1 MLKPPAPTQTQTQAD
16 LHLAMVA
23 GEESGDLLA
32 SLLLQGVAQ
41 HWHSIYAHGIGG
53 KHMQQQ
59 GFVAHWQSE
68 LLSVH
73 GFSLEVL
80 RRAWGIW
87 QVRNQLKRKLL
98 ASKPD
103 IFIGVDAP
111 DFNFGLETALRAQGI
126 PTVHFVC
133 PSIWAWRAHRVHTI
147 RRCADHVL
155 CLFPF
160 EPALLAQHGIQATY
174 VGHPLANVLPMQ
186 PDKTA
191 ARAALHL
198 PDDAPVLALLPGSRN
213 SEVRYLM
220 PRFLQAARI
229 LRQRYPKLRC
239 VLPAVSAQY
248 NTICN
253 MVQQAEMQQ
262 HIQVL
267 QGQSHTAL
275 TACDV
280 TLIASGTA
288 TLEAALLKRP
298 MVISYAMHPLSA
310 RFMRTKQLQ
319 PWVGLPNILAQ
330 DFVVPELLQEHA
342 TPHKLAQATAAWL
355 DAPERIAAIQTH
367 FTQLH
372 HSLQRDTATLAA
384 HAIKQVLAR

>member
-1 MLKPPAPTQTQTQAD
+1 MSVALASPPTQTD

-32 SLLLQGVAQ
+32 SLLLQGVSS
-41 HWHSIYAHGIGG
+41 HWQSVYAHGIGG

-68 LLSVH
+68 LLAVH

-80 RRAWGIW
+80 RRAWSILR
-87 QVRNQLKRKLL
+87 VRNQLKRKLL
-98 ASKPD
+98 ANKPD

-111 DFNFGLETALRAQGI
+111 DFNFGLETALRAHGV

-133 PSIWAWRAHRVHTI
+133 PSIWAWRAHRVHTM
-147 RRCADHVL
+147 RRCVDHVL

-160 EPALLAQHGIQATY
+160 EPELLEQHGIESTY
-174 VGHPLANVLPMQ
+174 VGHPLASILPMQ

-191 ARAALHL
+191 ARVALKI
-198 PDDAPVLALLPGSRN
+198 PEDVSVLALLPGSRS

-220 PRFLQAARI
+220 PRFLQAVQI
-229 LRQRYPKLRC
+229 LRQRYPNLCC
-239 VLPAVSAQY
+239 VLPAVAVQFSHIQ
-248 NTICN
+248 N
-253 MVQQAEMQQ
+253 MVQQAGLQR
-262 HIQVL
+262 HIQVIK
-267 QGQSHTAL
+267 GQSHTVL

-319 PWVGLPNILAQ
+319 PWVGLPNILSK

-342 TPHKLAQATAAWL
+342 TPQKLADAVNAWL
-355 DAPERIAAIQTH
+355 DNPDRIATVQAH
-367 FTQLH
+367 FSQLH
-372 HSLQRDTATLAA
+372 RSLQRDTATLAA
-384 HAIKQVLAR
+384 HAIQQVLAR